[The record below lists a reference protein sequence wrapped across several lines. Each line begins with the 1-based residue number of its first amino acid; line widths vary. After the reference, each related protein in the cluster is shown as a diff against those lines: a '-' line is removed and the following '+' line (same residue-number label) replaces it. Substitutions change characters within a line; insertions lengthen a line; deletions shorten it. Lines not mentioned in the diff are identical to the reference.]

1 LYGFVKSVGIQRIR
15 SSIALATIMSLIR
28 TWGAIMNFRTRGM
41 RALVFGLF
49 ATAGLALA
57 PAAFAHGGVS
67 IGINVPGLSIGVG
80 PHHHGY
86 IGIGGPAYYHAP
98 AYYAPAAYDDY
109 YYDYGPVY
117 GGAYYYGPR
126 YRHSYHGGYYHGYH
140 GGGHYYG
147 GDGRHH
153 HR

>member
-1 LYGFVKSVGIQRIR
+1 
-15 SSIALATIMSLIR
+15 
-28 TWGAIMNFRTRGM
+28 MNFRTRGM

-86 IGIGGPAYYHAP
+86 IGIGGPAYYAP